1 MDTYSIYFNQDL
13 ITRRFTASFSD
24 AYEKSIFAD
33 VIILLSIILE
43 LSELDVTQV
52 QVDAPD
58 SNPKQAVDPL
68 LEKRNLPVVGERTHE
83 KAIFISPL

>member
-1 MDTYSIYFNQDL
+1 MKQIIVNL
-13 ITRRFTASFSD
+13 MPRF
-24 AYEKSIFAD
+24 I
-33 VIILLSIILE
+33 
-43 LSELDVTQV
+43 LDVNVICHSQV

-58 SNPKQAVDPL
+58 SHPEQAVDPL

>member
-1 MDTYSIYFNQDL
+1 MCVLHN
-13 ITRRFTASFSD
+13 
-24 AYEKSIFAD
+24 
-33 VIILLSIILE
+33 LLSILLE

-58 SNPKQAVDPL
+58 SHPKQTVDPL